1 MDGIIAL
8 KKAKSYIEESLLG
21 AGALVGK
28 NVVVSKIEPIVDGN
42 RITFTYTLDNGTQKN
57 SQLDVM
63 NGKQGI
69 SVVSATV
76 DNNGFLSFKL
86 SSGETISA
94 GKILI
99 NMDNMNL
106 DDLITQKIT
115 ENFVPVT
122 DEEINDMFAN

>member
-28 NVVVSKIEPIVDGN
+28 NVIVSKIEPIVDGN

-86 SSGETISA
+86 SSGETIFA

>member
-21 AGALVGK
+21 AGAIVGK

-42 RITFTYTLDNGTQKN
+42 RVTFTYTLDNGTQKN
-57 SQLDVM
+57 SYLDVM

-69 SVVSATV
+69 SVVSAKV
-76 DNNGFLSFKL
+76 DNSGILSFKL
-86 SSGETISA
+86 SNDEIISA
-94 GKILI
+94 GKIMI

-106 DDLITQKIT
+106 DDLIAQKIT
-115 ENFVPVT
+115 ENFVPIT
-122 DEEINDMFAN
+122 YEEINDMFAN

>member
-28 NVVVSKIEPIVDGN
+28 NVIVSKIEPIVN

-69 SVVSATV
+69 SVVSAAV
-76 DNNGFLSFKL
+76 DNNGILSFKL
-86 SSGETISA
+86 SSGETIFA

>member
-28 NVVVSKIEPIVDGN
+28 NVIVSKIEPIVDGN

>member
-28 NVVVSKIEPIVDGN
+28 NVIVSKIEPIVDGN

-69 SVVSATV
+69 SVVSAAV
-76 DNNGFLSFKL
+76 DNNGILSFKL
-86 SSGETISA
+86 SSGETIFA

-99 NMDNMNL
+99 NMDNMNI

-115 ENFVPVT
+115 ENFVPVK
-122 DEEINDMFAN
+122 DEEINDMFEN